1 MYVVIRQ
8 SPMGVT
14 HAIARC
20 LAGEKAA
27 YEEIVSAHADRLVC
41 VLSKLVGNVEDARDI
56 AQETF
61 VRAYLYLD
69 KYDFRRPFEPWLY
82 RIARNLAYNHLKAKG
97 RRAEGALEPD
107 GESRLDAMESETKS
121 PEDGVLAHERRSEV
135 DKVLW
140 KMRTE
145 FREVLMLRYMERM
158 EYGEI
163 SLALSIPIGTVKTWL
178 NSAKEQ
184 FRKLSDGSDIF

>member
-1 MYVVIRQ
+1 
-8 SPMGVT
+8 MGIT
-14 HAIARC
+14 QAIARC
-20 LAGEKAA
+20 LAGDKAA

-41 VLSKLVGNVEDARDI
+41 VLSKLVGNIEDARDI

-82 RIARNLAYNHLKAKG
+82 RIARNLAYNHLKARS
-97 RRAEGALEPD
+97 RRAEGSLEPD
-107 GESRLDAMESETKS
+107 GDSRLNAMVSETKS
-121 PEDGVLAHERRSEV
+121 PEDGVLAHERVSEV
-135 DKVLW
+135 DKVLM

-158 EYGEI
+158 EYEEI
-163 SLALSIPIGTVKTWL
+163 SAAMSIPIGTVKTWL
-178 NSAKEQ
+178 NRAKEQ
-184 FRKLSDGSDIF
+184 FRKLADGSDIF